1 MFQFSTPLSLRLA
14 FASLVCLICLSLPAW
29 GEELSQPQALFQ
41 AMERKIL
48 DSKTIRSKLAVT
60 VDRGAPAGAPQIQTR
75 MVALEG
81 KLLIAGDRQLLV
93 QLDGKLAEQ
102 QERVSIS
109 SDGKTMRAGDAG
121 TAKDLG
127 VAPPHLAQLA
137 KATLTRMGIFVP
149 FATDTS
155 PQPDDGTKGFE
166 IDVSFPLSNLKMGP
180 KENLGEIETQVVEY
194 DVAVKAAASA
204 PFHVKLWIDSA
215 NNLPIR
221 RLVTL
226 DARGEKWSVMETYSE
241 FQLGEPIEDREFA
254 TEP

>member
-1 MFQFSTPLSLRLA
+1 MFQFSTAPLLLRRA

-60 VDRGAPAGAPQIQTR
+60 VDRGAPAGAPQIQPR
-75 MVALEG
+75 METLKG

-93 QLDGKLAEQ
+93 QLNGKLAEQ
-102 QERVSIS
+102 KERVSIS
-109 SDGKTMRAGDAG
+109 SDGVTKGEGA
-121 TAKDLG
+121 
-127 VAPPHLAQLA
+127 APPHLAQLA
-137 KATLTRMGIFVP
+137 KAALTRPGIFVSLVT
-149 FATDTS
+149 ATR
-155 PQPDDGTKGFE
+155 PRPDDRTKGFE
-166 IDVSFPLSNLKMGP
+166 IDVSFPLSNLKMGS
-180 KENLGEIETQVVEY
+180 KEKLGEIESQVIEY

-204 PFHVKLWIDSA
+204 PFHVKLWIDPA

-226 DARGEKWSVMETYSE
+226 DAPGEKWSVMEAYSE
-241 FQLGEPIEDREFA
+241 FQLDEPIEDREFA